1 MNQNNFEGDLANST
15 ISTSLILWNHRIH
28 KRKGKKGWNVYIYIQ
43 LWLLWLL
50 CCVGCCVWS
59 SVPTTR
65 IFKTCW
71 IGGCCWF
78 CGSVAVSCA
87 RCGVVDRSKQMLFA
101 VTVGGQHSI
110 CKYTYYWYWS
120 HHAFV
125 KCVIQVQVHTVCF
138 FRSWFCFPFGLSL
151 NLPCEME
158 VGLSCFAGVLV
169 MYGGIIA
176 KA

>member
-28 KRKGKKGWNVYIYIQ
+28 KRKGKKGWNVYIYTAMAAMA
-43 LWLLWLL
+43 LVLCWLL
-50 CCVGCCVWS
+50 CLILSAHNKNFQDMLDWRLLLVL
-59 SVPTTR
+59 
-65 IFKTCW
+65 
-71 IGGCCWF
+71 WF
-78 CGSVAVSCA
+78 CGSFLCSLW
-87 RCGVVDRSKQMLFA
+87 GGGQSKQMLFA

-110 CKYTYYWYWS
+110 CKYTYYWFWS